1 MAFSHTKIFFR
12 DVRTHFFF
20 FFTSVDVIAMSMK
33 MQYIEKH
40 STNALF
46 KD

>member
-1 MAFSHTKIFFR
+1 MYEHIIFF
-12 DVRTHFFF
+12 TL
-20 FFTSVDVIAMSMK
+20 VDVIAMSMK

-46 KD
+46 KDYEYPVKI